1 MIQRMSDGIDFL
13 NEHAQTGVGDIES
26 LAVTTDGRCLQI
38 YVQVYSRFGCFT
50 RIWRCALALDIT
62 VTVFFEEILFKAV
75 VYNAIAPSEEQKL
88 IIERLQT
95 KVREVFYVDPA
106 NLNEST

>member
-26 LAVTTDGRCLQI
+26 LAVTTNGRCLLI

-88 IIERLQT
+88 ITECLQA
-95 KVREVFYVDPA
+95 KVRELFYVDPFKFA
-106 NLNEST
+106 GST